1 MGNFRV
7 LLAALLVVVGMMG
20 QGSDAQR
27 IQACGKSLTS
37 TLEVACPNGFYGPQ
51 QDQQELRKRHHGHHN
66 AVESFEISD
75 EDEANEMVFADW
87 WPYFID
93 RGHQGVM
100 LRTRRGPRGVVD
112 ECCHKSCT
120 FKEMQQYCK

>member
-7 LLAALLVVVGMMG
+7 LLAALLVVVGVIG

-51 QDQQELRKRHHGHHN
+51 QELRKRHHGHHN
-66 AVESFEISD
+66 AVDSFEISGKLSF
-75 EDEANEMVFADW
+75 EEVFW
-87 WPYFID
+87 EISYW
-93 RGHQGVM
+93 
-100 LRTRRGPRGVVD
+100 VVFLYKTPMSI
-112 ECCHKSCT
+112 CQKI
-120 FKEMQQYCK
+120 

>member
-66 AVESFEISD
+66 AVESFEISGKLSF
-75 EDEANEMVFADW
+75 EQFSGKFTFSCI
-87 WPYFID
+87 FI
-93 RGHQGVM
+93 
-100 LRTRRGPRGVVD
+100 
-112 ECCHKSCT
+112 
-120 FKEMQQYCK
+120 